1 MQWICRAANLDN
13 NLFLTKSNIMKR
25 LTFTFLVLMLA
36 LSGYGQR
43 LFEYYTFFQRSCNYV
58 HLTYGT
64 EGYADGDYDNNT
76 LYGVPIGFTFNYN
89 GQNYTSLNIST
100 NGAIRFGNYV
110 TVSYVNDLSSTNDVD
125 VIAPLWDDLFIRNT
139 YNGKIIYNTFG
150 SMPNRKF
157 VVEWQNICWRENNET
172 VSFKVILYEGT
183 NNIEFQY
190 GPSNL
195 HYTRSATIGMNQSGT
210 SFTDFLSITPGDYAT
225 VSAAISDNNISTDN
239 YPGDGVSYQ
248 FKHKTWVPDDNL
260 EQAMIDKGW
269 DTTLDNYVLT
279 YNIKHDTIFLLT
291 EKDIYLSNG
300 IEDMKMLKHLNI
312 NKNNLIALNNLDNRY
327 LKSLDCS
334 YNNSLKNV
342 KVDKLPQLMRLEAQF
357 CDISSIDLS
366 KNPLLK
372 RLFMWK
378 NSLTSLDISSNL
390 QLEDVNV
397 HDNELGV
404 LTTGNNSQITS
415 FKVDGNNLTVL
426 DISKMTNLATL
437 WCSSNDISVLEPNSP
452 ALKTINC
459 SHTKIESIDLTQMG
473 FAASEIIISLSYN
486 PNLTHIDMR
495 NQVNSVVTSFNATE
509 CPQLTCIYV
518 DDVSASYLWN
528 WKKSAGA
535 HFVSNDTEC
544 DNYRLTHVP
553 DANFEHYL
561 ETHNS
566 IGQIVAVGASN
577 SMGNGIDNDGLVYT
591 SAIETVTELDVQN
604 QNISDLT
611 GIEDFAALSNL
622 NCGYNDLSELDIS
635 QNTQLQTLYCYYNNL
650 TRLDLSQ
657 NSNLN
662 ILGCS
667 NNIINTLVL
676 NGNRIRLFNVSNNH
690 LTSLDLTQLTHLAY
704 VDCSHNQLGSM
715 DVRNGANSTITNF
728 SANNNS
734 NLSCIYVDD
743 PSYSQSNWTYNIDA
757 GAYFV
762 ANETECENLT
772 LNTYVPDDNFEQALI
787 DLGYDSA
794 PLDDYVPTSAIDTIQ
809 SLLIYNKNISDLTGI
824 EDFVSLKTLNISRN
838 QLTSVDLRY
847 NTLLEILFVSNNNIS
862 ELNLLYN
869 THLKRL
875 FCNDNQLT
883 FLYLNS
889 PDLWDLNYS
898 NNQLTDVDM
907 TRSSGVT
914 DLKCSNNQLTSFDI
928 HILHS
933 LKNLYADNNQ
943 LTGINLS
950 QNTELVLVNLS
961 HNNITGLDISAL
973 SKLYTLNV
981 EYNNLT
987 KLDISQNPVLAE
999 LDFGSNRV
1007 SEFII
1012 GGVTTLENLYCE
1024 GNLLTELDVSNQT
1037 GMLELGC
1044 NYNQIESLDVRN
1056 GNNTNMYEFNAQDND
1071 LGCIYVDDVAW
1082 AQANWSGKIN
1092 GDAHFVADEDECAT
1106 YNKTYVPDDNL
1117 EQALIDLGYD
1127 SGELD
1132 DYVPTE
1138 NIRTVSELD
1147 ISNRNIEDLT
1157 GLEDFTALSY
1167 LNCSMNNIR
1176 SLYTPAS
1183 SNGRYGLE
1191 YLNISGNDFRN
1202 NIVDLNNFTR
1212 LETVIA
1218 SSANIARLDFGN
1230 LSDLTIL
1237 MCNDNNI
1244 SNIEVNGNLKL
1255 KSINVADNQLSSIV
1269 VTALDGLQSLKI
1281 NGNNIGTVDIT
1292 NQKNL
1297 LIFNA
1302 RDNAITNDFDFS
1314 KNPFLQIINIK
1325 NNSVHRLVLTDNSA
1339 LELLDCSG
1347 NLLEELDL
1355 SGCDS
1360 IKHIICENNFLKH
1373 LDITSNTAVENLL
1386 CSNNKLVSLDARN
1399 GNNSKIVNFIAV
1411 NNPDLSCIY
1420 VDDPDWSNNNWSV
1433 GINGNE
1439 HFVADEAEC
1448 TASGVDDNVESELSV
1463 YPVPVTNVLHINI
1476 GFQKHVDVYLYDN
1489 LGRIIDSE
1497 RSETGMVEFN
1507 MSGLPTASYVVKI
1520 VVENKEVF
1528 NKIVIK
1534 R

>member
-1 MQWICRAANLDN
+1 
-13 NLFLTKSNIMKR
+13 MKR
-25 LTFTFLVLMLA
+25 LTFTLFVLIFA

-43 LFEYYTFFQRSCNYV
+43 LFEYYTFFQRSCNYI

-64 EGYADGDYDNNT
+64 EAYADGDYDNNT
-76 LYGVPIGFTFNYN
+76 LYNVPIGFTFNYN
-89 GQNYTSLNIST
+89 GQNQTILNIST
-100 NGAIRFGNYV
+100 NGAIRFGSNV

-125 VIAPLWDDLFIRNT
+125 VIAPLWDDLFIKNA
-139 YNGKIIYNTFG
+139 YNGEIIYNTFG
-150 SMPNRKF
+150 NAPNRKF
-157 VVEWQNICWRENNET
+157 IVEWQNICWRENNET
-172 VSFKVILYEGT
+172 VSFKLILYEGT

-195 HYTRSATIGMNQSGT
+195 QYTRSATIGMNQSGT
-210 SFTDFLSITPGDYAT
+210 SFTDFLSVTPGDYAT
-225 VSAAISDNNISTDN
+225 LSAGVADNNISTDN

-279 YNIKHDTIFLLT
+279 HNIRHDTIFLPT
-291 EKDIYLSNG
+291 EMDIYLPNG

-312 NKNNLIALNNLDNRY
+312 NKNNLIALSNLDNRY
-327 LKSLDCS
+327 LEALNCS

-342 KVDKLPQLMRLEAQF
+342 KVDKLPQLKRLEAQI
-357 CDISSIDLS
+357 CDISSIDIS
-366 KNPLLK
+366 ENPLLT
-372 RLFMWK
+372 RLFMWN

-397 HDNELGV
+397 QENEIKV

-415 FKVDGNNLTVL
+415 FKVSGNKLTAL
-426 DISKMTNLATL
+426 DISKMTNLVTL
-437 WCSSNDISVLEPNSP
+437 WCFNNDISVLEPNSP
-452 ALKTINC
+452 ALKTVKS
-459 SHTKIESIDLTQMG
+459 SHTKIASIDLTQMG
-473 FAASEIIISLSYN
+473 FAADKIRISLSYN
-486 PNLTHIDMR
+486 PNLRHIDMR
-495 NQVNSVVTSFNATE
+495 NQVNSVVDYFNATN

-518 DDVSASYLWN
+518 DDVSASYLADWD
-528 WKKSAGA
+528 KDPGA
-535 HFVSNDTEC
+535 NFVSNDTEC
-544 DNYRLTHVP
+544 NNYRVTHVP
-553 DANFEHYL
+553 DTNFEHYL

-591 SAIETVTELDVQN
+591 PAIETVTDLDLQN

-611 GIEDFAALSNL
+611 GIENFAALSNL
-622 NCGYNDLSELDIS
+622 NCGYNDLSELDIR
-635 QNTQLQTLYCYYNNL
+635 QNSQLQTLYCHYNNL
-650 TRLDLSQ
+650 MELDLSQ
-657 NSNLN
+657 SSSLN

-690 LTSLDLTQLTHLAY
+690 LTSLDLTQLTHLVY
-704 VDCSHNQLGSM
+704 VDCSHNQLGSL
-715 DVRNGANSTITNF
+715 DVRNGENTIITNF

-743 PSYSQSNWTYNIDA
+743 PSYSQANWTYNIDA
-757 GAYFV
+757 NAYFV

-787 DLGYDSA
+787 ALGYDSE
-794 PLDDYVPTSAIDTIQ
+794 PLDDYVPTSAVDTIQ
-809 SLLIYNKNISDLTGI
+809 SLLIYNKTISDLTGI

-847 NTLLEILFVSNNNIS
+847 NTLLEYLYVNNNNIS

-875 FCNDNQLT
+875 LCNDNQLT

-898 NNQLTDVDM
+898 DNQLTDVDM
-907 TRSSGVT
+907 TRSSGLT

-950 QNTELVLVNLS
+950 QNPDLEFVNLS
-961 HNNITGLDISAL
+961 HNNITGLDISTL

-987 KLDISQNPVLAE
+987 KLDISQNTVLGE
-999 LDFGSNRV
+999 LYFGSNRV
-1007 SEFII
+1007 NEFII

-1044 NYNQIESLDVRN
+1044 NYNSIESLDVRN
-1056 GNNTNMYEFNAQDND
+1056 GSNTNMYEFDARDNV

-1106 YNKTYVPDDNL
+1106 YNKTYVSDDNL

-1138 NIRTVSELD
+1138 NIRTVAELD

-1167 LNCSMNNIR
+1167 LDCSMNNIR
-1176 SLYTPAS
+1176 YLYTPAS
-1183 SNGRYGLE
+1183 SAGRYGLE
-1191 YLNISGNDFRN
+1191 YLNISGNDFMN
-1202 NIVDLNNFTR
+1202 NSLDLNSFTR

-1218 SSANIARLDFGN
+1218 SDANIARLDFST
-1230 LSDLTIL
+1230 LSNLTIL

-1244 SNIEVNGNLKL
+1244 SNIEVNGNLNL
-1255 KSINVADNQLSSIV
+1255 RSINVADNQLSSIV

-1302 RDNAITNDFDFS
+1302 RDNAITNNFDFS
-1314 KNPFLQIINIK
+1314 KNPYLKTLLSDK
-1325 NNSVHRLVLTDNSA
+1325 NT
-1339 LELLDCSG
+1339 
-1347 NLLEELDL
+1347 
-1355 SGCDS
+1355 
-1360 IKHIICENNFLKH
+1360 K
-1373 LDITSNTAVENLL
+1373 
-1386 CSNNKLVSLDARN
+1386 
-1399 GNNSKIVNFIAV
+1399 
-1411 NNPDLSCIY
+1411 
-1420 VDDPDWSNNNWSV
+1420 
-1433 GINGNE
+1433 
-1439 HFVADEAEC
+1439 
-1448 TASGVDDNVESELSV
+1448 
-1463 YPVPVTNVLHINI
+1463 
-1476 GFQKHVDVYLYDN
+1476 
-1489 LGRIIDSE
+1489 
-1497 RSETGMVEFN
+1497 
-1507 MSGLPTASYVVKI
+1507 
-1520 VVENKEVF
+1520 
-1528 NKIVIK
+1528 
-1534 R
+1534 